1 MEELLA
7 AFANGADK
15 VATARLVLS
24 LGGVEAFAVVRRR
37 LMAQGTLLKARETR
51 LQALG
56 TPPHTAP
63 YDHNCSLTRHCRAPV
78 QEQLAALHRLVKR
91 QKKLEQKAAERR

>member
-1 MEELLA
+1 VEELLE
-7 AFANGADK
+7 AFASGADK

-37 LMAQGTLLKARETR
+37 LVTQGTLFKARKPR
-51 LQALG
+51 LQAWAHHR
-56 TPPHTAP
+56 TRPHTTTTA
-63 YDHNCSLTRHCRAPV
+63 LTRHCRAPL